1 MKTLVPMDDYGIFV
15 DCHDTVRVDSLYV
28 AKFFEKEHRDVLR
41 AIRNLDCSEE
51 FTERNFAL
59 SKYKDST
66 GRKLPC
72 YQMTRDGFVF
82 LAMGFTGKKAAQFK
96 EFYINRFNEM
106 EAQIRTLVNARQQFP
121 KLTKMVR
128 AIHENPKPYHYSNE
142 CDLLNRIVLGMS
154 AKQFR
159 TANGIEKG
167 ESIRPYLTDEQIA
180 DLDYLQ
186 DVDIGLLVA
195 VPDYSQRKRMLE
207 WSLMNYRGDNNV
219 LCQGKNQ

>member
-1 MKTLVPMDDYGIFV
+1 
-15 DCHDTVRVDSLYV
+15 
-28 AKFFEKEHRDVLR
+28 
-41 AIRNLDCSEE
+41 
-51 FTERNFAL
+51 
-59 SKYKDST
+59 
-66 GRKLPC
+66 
-72 YQMTRDGFVF
+72 
-82 LAMGFTGKKAAQFK
+82 MGG
-96 EFYINRFNEM
+96 
-106 EAQIRTLVNARQQFP
+106 P
-121 KLTKMVR
+121 
-128 AIHENPKPYHYSNE
+128 
-142 CDLLNRIVLGMS
+142 CDLLKRIVLGMS

-219 LCQGKNQ
+219 LR